1 MQFNISNNKLM
12 YNFFLFF
19 FMLIGIIYQKILRD
33 DNFFETKMKL
43 PLEKFYFE
51 AMLPELIDSRIDRNR
66 CLRD

>member
-1 MQFNISNNKLM
+1 MFT
-12 YNFFLFF
+12 
-19 FMLIGIIYQKILRD
+19 GIMYQKILRD

-43 PLEKFYFE
+43 SLEKFYFE